1 MKTILRLLPMLSI
14 AGMMVSC
21 GDSGSSKQ
29 PQTPDPAT
37 QPEAQAALFQ
47 RTCERVKVLIANKDY
62 KQAQEALKLLKD
74 YKLTPEQ
81 QKFVDQLQAQIPKAN

>member
-1 MKTILRLLPMLSI
+1 ML
-14 AGMMVSC
+14 VSC
-21 GDSGSSKQ
+21 GDSGSSKP

-47 RTCERVKVLIANKDY
+47 RTCERVEALIANKDY
-62 KQAQEALKLLKD
+62 QQAQEALQLFKN

-81 QKFVDQLQAQIPKAN
+81 QKIVDQLQAQIPKAN